1 MKKLTKQIVIEY
13 HAFMAEKFDVK
24 LIFRK
29 GDIPQE
35 VYDVFPSLN
44 QFCNETITVDTAFL
58 NNYAIT
64 IPNPFGKTL
73 IYLPWVAGVV
83 TRVSLYNQVRR
94 LAHECQHAVQIKHEG
109 DTHFAA
115 SYLGSPAMRANYESL
130 AMHPELEIHF
140 WYYGKPATAKTLS
153 SMANKLKAYRCGAD
167 DIAVTE
173 KHLVAYNKIVARGS
187 VSSEAGKAA
196 IGWLEERV

>member
-1 MKKLTKQIVIEY
+1 MKKLTKQIVIDY
-13 HAFMAEKFDVK
+13 HDFMVEKFGVR

-29 GDIPQE
+29 DDIPPD
-35 VYDVFPSLN
+35 VFDVFPTLD
-44 QFCNETITVDTAFL
+44 QFCEETFL
-58 NNYAIT
+58 DHYAIT

-73 IYLPWVAGVV
+73 IYLPWIAGSS
-83 TRVSLYNQVRR
+83 TRVSLYDQVRR
-94 LAHECQHAVQIKHEG
+94 LAHECEHAVQIRHDG

-115 SYLGSPAMRANYESL
+115 SYLGNPALRANYEAL
-130 AMHPELEIHF
+130 AMHAELDVHF
-140 WYYGKPATAKTLS
+140 WYTGKSATAQTLS
-153 SMANKLKAYRCGAD
+153 RMASKLKAYRCGAD

>member
-13 HAFMAEKFDVK
+13 HGFMVEQFDVH

-29 GDIPQE
+29 DDIPPK
-35 VYDVFPSLN
+35 VFDVFTAMDS
-44 QFCNETITVDTAFL
+44 FCTDTFL
-58 NNYAIT
+58 DRYAIT

>member
-1 MKKLTKQIVIEY
+1 MKKLTKQIVIDY
-13 HAFMAEKFDVK
+13 HDFMVEKFGVR

-29 GDIPQE
+29 DDIPPD
-35 VYDVFPSLN
+35 VFDVFPSLN
-44 QFCNETITVDTAFL
+44 QFCADTFL
-58 NNYAIT
+58 NDYAIT

-73 IYLPWVAGVV
+73 IYLPWIAGSS
-83 TRVSLYNQVRR
+83 TRVSLYDQVRR
-94 LAHECQHAVQIKHEG
+94 LAHECEHAVQIRHDG

-115 SYLGSPAMRANYESL
+115 SYLGNPALRANYEAL
-130 AMHPELEIHF
+130 AMHAELEIYF
-140 WYYGKPATAKTLS
+140 WYYGKPAAALFLS
-153 SMANKLKAYRCGAD
+153 SMAKNLKAYRCGAD

-196 IGWLEERV
+196 IKWLEERT

>member
-13 HAFMAEKFDVK
+13 HGFMAEQFDVH

-29 GDIPQE
+29 DDIPPK
-35 VYDVFPSLN
+35 VFDVFTAMDS
-44 QFCNETITVDTAFL
+44 FCTDTFL
-58 NNYAIT
+58 NDYAIT

>member
-13 HAFMAEKFDVK
+13 HGFMAEQFDVH

-29 GDIPQE
+29 DDIPPK
-35 VYDVFPSLN
+35 VFDVFTAMDS
-44 QFCNETITVDTAFL
+44 FCTDTFL
-58 NNYAIT
+58 DRYAIT

>member
-1 MKKLTKQIVIEY
+1 MKKLTKKLVIDY
-13 HAFMAEKFDVK
+13 HEFMADKFGVR

-44 QFCNETITVDTAFL
+44 QFCNETITADTAFL
-58 NNYAIT
+58 DNYAIT
-64 IPNPFGKTL
+64 IPNPFGKTI
-73 IYLPWVAGVV
+73 IYLPWVVGVG
-83 TRVSLYNQVRR
+83 TRVSLFSQVRR
-94 LAHECQHAVQIKHEG
+94 LAHECQHAVQIIHDG
-109 DTHFAA
+109 DTHFTWA
-115 SYLGSPAMRANYESL
+115 YLGNPALRANYEAL
-130 AMHPELEIHF
+130 AMHPELELHF
-140 WYYGKPATAKTLS
+140 WYYGKPATATTLS
-153 SMANKLKAYRCGAD
+153 SMAKKLKAYRCGSG

-196 IGWLEERV
+196 IGWLDMRL